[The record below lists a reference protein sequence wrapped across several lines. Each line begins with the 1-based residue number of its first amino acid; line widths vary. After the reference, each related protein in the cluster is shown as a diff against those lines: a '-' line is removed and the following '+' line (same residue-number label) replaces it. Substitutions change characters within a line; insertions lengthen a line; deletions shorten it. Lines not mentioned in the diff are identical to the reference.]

1 MPNLEIPMLK
11 IRNVLMVTILTLLL
25 AGISS
30 AAEKLPHLIDLGAD
44 KCIPCKMMAPILD
57 ELASDY
63 AGQLKVTFIDVW
75 KNRDKAGEYG
85 VRMIPTQIFYDA
97 DGKELY
103 RHQGFFGKE
112 EILSKWREL
121 GYVFSTD

>member
-1 MPNLEIPMLK
+1 MPNLEITMLK
-11 IRNVLMVTILTLLL
+11 IRNVLMVAILTLLL

-57 ELASDY
+57 ELGTEF

-75 KNRDKAGEYG
+75 KNRDQGAEYG
-85 VRMIPTQIFYDA
+85 VRMIPTQIFYDP

-112 EILSKWREL
+112 EILTKWREL
-121 GYVFSTD
+121 GYEFTHK

>member
-1 MPNLEIPMLK
+1 MLK
-11 IRNVLMVTILTLLL
+11 IRNVLMVAILTLLL

-57 ELASDY
+57 ELGTEF

-75 KNRDKAGEYG
+75 KNRDQGAEYG
-85 VRMIPTQIFYDA
+85 VRMIPTQIFYDP

-112 EILSKWREL
+112 EILTKWREL
-121 GYVFSTD
+121 GYEFTHK